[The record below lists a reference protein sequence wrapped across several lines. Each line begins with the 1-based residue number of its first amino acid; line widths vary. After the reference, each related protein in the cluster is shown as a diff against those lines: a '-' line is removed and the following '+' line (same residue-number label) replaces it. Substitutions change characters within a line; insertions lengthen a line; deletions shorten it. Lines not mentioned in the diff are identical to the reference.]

1 MAVLEFQ
8 LEGQK
13 VLSRNLRILADG
25 VQDMQNEFKDI

>member
-25 VQDMQNEFKDI
+25 VQDMQKEFKDI